1 MLKEL
6 VVPEHLVGSCLGDV
20 LEHWW
25 RHNLIVYGDAYGNQ
39 EWKHLGNILGT
50 DGPSV
55 RGRNILVIPGDSQ
68 VVVLDNFLHRET
80 QQLNVCNGIC

>member
-1 MLKEL
+1 MES
-6 VVPEHLVGSCLGDV
+6 SCLGDV

-39 EWKHLGNILGT
+39 EWNHLGIILGT

-68 VVVLDNFLHRET
+68 VVVLDNFLHREAP
-80 QQLNVCNGIC
+80 QLNVGNGIC